1 MNKSIILGARASTM
15 AQIVAHHAKALIEA
29 AHSAVQVEVRGF
41 ASGGDKITGDLKAH
55 GGKGLF
61 VNDLEQRLLNR
72 EIDCAIHALKD
83 IPGDVPQHPDLMIC
97 SFLARRDARDAL
109 IMRQGLAAPHD
120 DAAGIIIGT
129 SSPRRAAQLR
139 KMYQGVEIV
148 SLRGNVDSR
157 LRKLQAGVLDGMVL
171 SVAGLNYL
179 NATSHI
185 TKIYEP
191 EEMLPAIGQ
200 GVLCLQIRREDFARC
215 PFLRSINVAKTEAEV
230 AAERALLLT
239 LQGNCHSAI
248 AGYCT
253 HDANHQLQLTA
264 AVYAA
269 DGMSMIHCVEQQTA
283 GITAEQLGYLAGNNL
298 LAQGAKQLIAQ

>member
-1 MNKSIILGARASTM
+1 MNKPIILGARASTM
-15 AQIVAHHAKALIEA
+15 AQIVAHHAKALIES
-29 AHSAVQVEVRGF
+29 AHEAVQVEVRGF
-41 ASGGDKITGDLKAH
+41 ASVGDKITGDLKAH

-61 VNDLEQRLLNR
+61 VNDLEHRLLNR

-83 IPGDVPQHPDLMIC
+83 MPGDVPQHPELMIC
-97 SFLARRDARDAL
+97 SFLARHDARDAL
-109 IMRQGLAAPHD
+109 IMRQGLAAPQNE
-120 DAAGIIIGT
+120 ASGLVIGT

-139 KMYQGVEIV
+139 KLYQGVEVV

-171 SVAGLNYL
+171 SVAGLKYL
-179 NATSHI
+179 NATSYI

-200 GVLCLQIRREDFARC
+200 GVLCLQIRREDFLRC
-215 PFLRSINVAKTEAEV
+215 PFLRSINVEKTETEV
-230 AAERALLLT
+230 AAERALLMT

-253 HDANHQLQLTA
+253 HDANQQLNLTA

-269 DGMSMIHCVEQQTA
+269 DGMSMMQCAQQQTA
-283 GITAEQLGYLAGNNL
+283 GVTAEQLGCLVGNNL
-298 LAQGAKQLIAQ
+298 LAQGAKALIAL